1 MLQIKELE
9 LNYIKFCKDIS
20 MKKGYKTSAI
30 TKMNI
35 YVE

>member
-9 LNYIKFCKDIS
+9 LNYIKFSEDIS
-20 MKKGYKTSAI
+20 VKEGYKTSAI